1 MSAAGPPGPPGPQS
15 PEPWSGAAGAP
26 HCYRHPDR
34 ETYIRCQRCERPIC
48 PDCMAPA
55 AVGFL
60 CPDDLRE
67 GRRGVREARTTF
79 GGRVSDDPGY
89 VSKVL
94 IGITV
99 ALYVAQEV
107 LPDLDNRFWLIAGPV
122 LDPALGGATV
132 GVADGELYRLFT
144 AAFLHGG
151 LLHLLF
157 NMYALW
163 LFGPPLEQAFGRLRF
178 GALYGVSALAGSAA
192 SYGFGAQ
199 YVPALGASGA
209 VFGLFAAY
217 VVVSRRLGRDV
228 SGLFVL
234 LGLNVVI
241 GFLPGSNIDWR
252 AHAGGFV
259 VGGLVATVLVGA
271 PRARRALLHP
281 LAFALALAVV
291 VGLVLW
297 RTADIDATTPQRVAA
312 CAVTAPLDA
321 DRSFLGCV
329 TGQPEQP

>member
-1 MSAAGPPGPPGPQS
+1 MSEPGPQAA
-15 PEPWSGAAGAP
+15 SGPTGPP

-34 ETYIRCQRCERPIC
+34 ETYIRCVRCERPIC
-48 PDCMAPA
+48 PDDMVPV

-60 CPDDLRE
+60 CPDDARA
-67 GRRGVREARTTF
+67 GRQGVRQPRTLF
-79 GGRVSDDPGY
+79 GGRVSDDPGW

-94 IGITV
+94 IGVNV
-99 ALYVAQEV
+99 AVFLLQQVQPTLER
-107 LPDLDNRFWLIAGPV
+107 RFWLVAGPV
-122 LDPALGGATV
+122 ADEGLGFATV
-132 GVADGELYRLFT
+132 GVADGELYRLVT

-163 LFGPPLEQAFGRLRF
+163 LFGPPLEQAFGRVRF
-178 GALYGVSALAGSAA
+178 AALYLLSALGGSAA
-192 SYGFGAQ
+192 SYGFGER

-217 VVVSRRLGRDV
+217 IVVSRRLGREV

-234 LGLNVVI
+234 LGINVVI

-259 VGGLVATVLVGA
+259 LGGLLTLALVLV
-271 PRARRALLHP
+271 PRRLRGVLHP
-281 LAFALALAVV
+281 VAFAVALALVVAAVV
-291 VGLVLW
+291 W
-297 RTADIDATTPQRVAA
+297 RTAELDGASTARVAA
-312 CAVTAPLDA
+312 CTVTAPLDPGEA
-321 DRSFLGCV
+321 FLDCV
-329 TGQPEQP
+329 GAAGG